1 MENDNNIK
9 QYMNQFYTDNDESV
23 ALSSINP
30 PQSVTNTIDS
40 IKSELVETKDE
51 LEKKINYAY
60 EKNADD
66 IKNLLTATTDLI
78 SITKSIVSTVNGLV
92 NPECEILIKY
102 FNDSTTKIEK
112 IDKGDYIDLRAVKS
126 YKIKKGT
133 NCLVNL
139 GIAMQLPEGYEGQIL
154 PRSSTFKNY
163 GVILCNSMGIID
175 NSYKGETDWWMANL
189 YCIKPNI
196 NDDILVDSD
205 DPKWLTKLYK
215 SNLGKKILKKFFK
228 KTWEAHTYTQINK
241 GDRLCQ
247 FRITKNMPKIIFNET
262 DFNKDIK
269 SRGGFGTTGT
279 E

>member
-9 QYMNQFYTDNDESV
+9 QYMNQFYTDSDESV

-30 PQSVTNTIDS
+30 SHLVTNTIES
-40 IKSELVETKDE
+40 IKSKLVETKDE

-78 SITKSIVSTVNGLV
+78 SITKSVVSTVNGLV

-175 NSYKGETDWWMANL
+175 NSYRGETDWWMANL

-205 DPKWLTKLYK
+205 DPKWLIKLYK

-228 KTWEAHTYTQINK
+228 KTWESHTYTQINK